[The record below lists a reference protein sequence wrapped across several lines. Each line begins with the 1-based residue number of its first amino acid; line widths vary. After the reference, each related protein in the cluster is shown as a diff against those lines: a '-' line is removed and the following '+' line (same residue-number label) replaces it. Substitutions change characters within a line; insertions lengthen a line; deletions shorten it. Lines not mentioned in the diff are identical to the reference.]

1 MEETEIS
8 DCWHI
13 IEDADLKKESG
24 WLCYEQKT
32 FASFTCSGC
41 NHHWSSGVVCIM
53 FLMLKNKKQRSG
65 TVKMRI
71 FRQQCRRCSFSLM
84 EKPIIT
90 SENIRRTISNLV
102 MKIERAFYQ
111 KNNVCVEF
119 KPVSTGKSDGPHDK
133 MRCEGCKLGFCEVQK
148 CPTGHERKTVEC
160 HTTVGMSY
168 NTGEHEYLK
177 TPKSTI
183 QRHQMSERTWDY
195 EEEQECIRNNEGK
208 HRASKRKTVKK
219 QHTIGMPHNTGE
231 QEYFNTPKSQIQIH
245 QISANTLWNHKEEQE
260 RLRSHETINLKHNTN
275 KGKHAN
281 SKRKTVRK
289 KTTVGMSHNT
299 GEQEYFNTPKSQI
312 QIQQISASTLW
323 DYEEE
328 QEWLRTHET
337 INLRHNRDK
346 GKNTFSKFPLSA
358 IIFGIGIAIFLSRKY
373 FH

>member
-1 MEETEIS
+1 MESMWETTFQLEMEETEIS
-8 DCWHI
+8 DCWRI

-32 FASFTCSGC
+32 FARFTCSGC

-53 FLMLKNKKQRSG
+53 FLLLKNKKRRSG

-71 FRQQCRRCSFSLM
+71 FRQQCRKCSFSLM

-102 MKIERAFYQ
+102 MKIERAFYE

-133 MRCEGCKLGFCEVQK
+133 MHCEGCKLGFCEVQK
-148 CPTGHERKTVEC
+148 FPTSHEKKTVRQQS
-160 HTTVGMSY
+160 TVGMSY
-168 NTGEHEYLK
+168 NTVEQEYLK
-177 TPKSTI
+177 APKSTI
-183 QRHQMSERTWDY
+183 QRHQISERTGDY
-195 EEEQECIRNNEGK
+195 EEEQECIRNNEITNV
-208 HRASKRKTVKK
+208 R
-219 QHTIGMPHNTGE
+219 HN
-231 QEYFNTPKSQIQIH
+231 S
-245 QISANTLWNHKEEQE
+245 
-260 RLRSHETINLKHNTN
+260 N
-275 KGKHAN
+275 KGKHTH

-289 KTTVGMSHNT
+289 QTTIGMSHNT
-299 GEQEYFNTPKSQI
+299 GEQEYFNTAKSQFEI
-312 QIQQISASTLW
+312 HQVGASTLW

-328 QEWLRTHET
+328 QEWLRTPET

-346 GKNTFSKFPLSA
+346 GKSTFNKFPLSA